1 MRKTDRGAQLLS
13 EARSAFELFRTDPGS
28 LGVEEIQALRAKAR
42 SAVDWLEDTSQFE
55 AAHRLLDEV
64 GAFVRAT
71 RAEAC
76 ELLFEDG
83 AYYQVCPV
91 KLAHRRIGL
100 SPTFVI
106 RWPDFDLVH
115 IVGCAVHLPGAGP
128 TFSRNECR
136 IPGQISHGFPFPSIR
151 RDRELGHVA
160 PPTQAPSTSA
170 YSGNTVSA
178 CRSRE
183 RRRFRFS
190 RAIERLNSERVGTRS
205 ERTGST
211 PSKLM
216 RSLPAFL
223 GDA

>member
-106 RWPDFDLVH
+106 R
-115 IVGCAVHLPGAGP
+115 
-128 TFSRNECR
+128 
-136 IPGQISHGFPFPSIR
+136 
-151 RDRELGHVA
+151 
-160 PPTQAPSTSA
+160 
-170 YSGNTVSA
+170 
-178 CRSRE
+178 
-183 RRRFRFS
+183 
-190 RAIERLNSERVGTRS
+190 
-205 ERTGST
+205 
-211 PSKLM
+211 
-216 RSLPAFL
+216 
-223 GDA
+223 